1 MFNKLDRNS
10 RSLLILGVLLAVI
23 AFALAFSVLSKA
35 SSSAS
40 QAAVQATP
48 GPVGQVLLAK
58 TKVPTFTQI
67 NDAQAA
73 LQQYFNEEPV
83 QQYLKAHNGYIPP
96 DYVQGTAGLEALLA
110 QGTRHLA
117 TELSNG
123 DPLLTSELITNTAP
137 GAVDY
142 SSLLNKGEVAETIAV
157 PPVAAGN
164 GNIQVSDHV
173 DLLVT
178 YKLPLQG
185 SAPRLPGID
194 RSASPA
200 NTWETQ
206 TTLQNLRVLNV
217 ASTNYTLAVTHQ
229 DALTL
234 KWVKDTN
241 GTVDLVV
248 RAADDS
254 GSKPAY
260 YRTTAILP
268 NYLADARHM
277 RDPFTQP

>member
-10 RSLLILGVLLAVI
+10 RNLLILGMLLAVI

-40 QAAVQATP
+40 QAAVQPTAVPAPALIVNSNLPALTQITDLQSARQYFHEQRVT
-48 GPVGQVLLAK
+48 GA
-58 TKVPTFTQI
+58 VPT
-67 NDAQAA
+67 
-73 LQQYFNEEPV
+73 
-83 QQYLKAHNGYIPP
+83 
-96 DYVQGTAGLEALLA
+96 DYVQGFNGLHDLIA
-110 QGTRHLA
+110 QGPRHLTIA
-117 TELSNG
+117 LPKGET
-123 DPLLTSELITNTAP
+123 LLNSDLITNTAP
-137 GAVDY
+137 GTVDY
-142 SSLLNKGEVAETIAV
+142 SPLLNKGEVAETIAV
-157 PPVAAGN
+157 QPVAAGN

-178 YKLPLQG
+178 YKLPLQS
-185 SAPRLPGID
+185 SARRLPGID

-217 ASTNYTLAVTHQ
+217 AGTNYTLAVTHQ
-229 DALTL
+229 DALVL

-248 RAADDS
+248 RATDDS
-254 GSKPAY
+254 GRV
-260 YRTTAILP
+260 RTTAILP
-268 NYLADARHM
+268 TYLESDRNMYSH
-277 RDPFTQP
+277 FTQP

>member
-23 AFALAFSVLSKA
+23 AFALAFSVLSNA
-35 SSSAS
+35 SSPAS
-40 QAAVQATP
+40 QAAVQPTP
-48 GPVGQVLLAK
+48 EPVGHVLLAK
-58 TKVPTFTQI
+58 TKVPTLTQI
-67 NDAQAA
+67 NNAHAA

-83 QQYLKAHNGYIPP
+83 GQYLKAHNGYIPS

-123 DPLLTSELITNTAP
+123 DPLLASELITNTAP

-142 SSLLNKGEVAETIAV
+142 SSLLSKGEVAETIAV
-157 PPVAAGN
+157 QPVAAGN

-178 YKLPLQG
+178 YNKLPLQG
-185 SAPRLPGID
+185 SAPRLPGIE
-194 RSASPA
+194 RSTSPA
-200 NTWETQ
+200 NTSETQ

-217 ASTNYTLAVTHQ
+217 AGTNYTLALTHQ
-229 DALTL
+229 DALVL

-248 RAADDS
+248 RAGDDS
-254 GSKPAY
+254 GS

-268 NYLADARHM
+268 SYLADAKHM
-277 RDPFTQP
+277 RNPFTQP

>member
-10 RSLLILGVLLAVI
+10 RSLLIVGVLLAVI

-35 SSSAS
+35 SSSSAS
-40 QAAVQATP
+40 QATVQPTP

-58 TKVPTFTQI
+58 TQVPTLTQI
-67 NDAQAA
+67 TDAQAA
-73 LQQYFNEEPV
+73 VKQYFREEPV
-83 QQYLKAHNGYIPP
+83 QQYLKANNGSIPP
-96 DYVQGTAGLEALLA
+96 DYVQGKPGLEALLA
-110 QGTRHLA
+110 QGARHLA
-117 TELSNG
+117 TGLSNG

-137 GAVDY
+137 GTVDY
-142 SSLLNKGEVAETIAV
+142 SPLLTKGEVAETIAV
-157 PPVAAGN
+157 QPVAAGN

-173 DLLVT
+173 DMLVT

-185 SAPRLPGID
+185 AAPRLPGID

-217 ASTNYTLAVTHQ
+217 AGTNYTLAVHHQ

-254 GSKPAY
+254 GS

-268 NYLADARHM
+268 TYLADAGRM
-277 RDPFTQP
+277 RSPFTQP

>member
-23 AFALAFSVLSKA
+23 AFALAFFVLSKA

-40 QAAVQATP
+40 QAVVQPTP

-73 LQQYFNEEPV
+73 LQQYFDEEPV
-83 QQYLKAHNGYIPP
+83 QQYVKAHGSIPA

-117 TELSNG
+117 TGLSNG
-123 DPLLTSELITNTAP
+123 DPLLASELITNTAP

-142 SSLLNKGEVAETIAV
+142 SPLLNKGEVAETIAV
-157 PPVAAGN
+157 QPVAAGN

-185 SAPRLPGID
+185 SARRLPGID

-217 ASTNYTLAVTHQ
+217 AGTNYTLAVNHQ

-248 RAADDS
+248 RRADDS
-254 GSKPAY
+254 GSY
-260 YRTTAILP
+260 TTKAILP
-268 NYLADARHM
+268 DYLADASHM

>member
-10 RSLLILGVLLAVI
+10 RNLLIVGVLLAVI

-40 QAAVQATP
+40 QAAVQSAP
-48 GPVGQVLLAK
+48 QPVGQVLLAK
-58 TKVPTFTQI
+58 TQVPTLTQI
-67 NDAQAA
+67 TDAPSSV
-73 LQQYFNEEPV
+73 QQYFSEEPV
-83 QQYLKAHNGYIPP
+83 QQYLKAHNGYIPA

-110 QGTRHLA
+110 QGPRHLA
-117 TELSNG
+117 TTLSSG
-123 DPLLTSELITNTAP
+123 SPLLTSELITNTAP
-137 GAVDY
+137 GTVDY
-142 SSLLNKGEVAETIAV
+142 SPLLGKGEVAETIAV
-157 PPVAAGN
+157 QPVQAGN

-178 YKLPLQG
+178 YDKLPLQG
-185 SAPRLPGID
+185 SAPRLPGVD

-206 TTLQNLRVLNV
+206 TTLQNLCVLNV
-217 ASTNYTLAVTHQ
+217 AGTNYTLAVNHQ
-229 DALTL
+229 EALVL

-248 RAADDS
+248 RRADDS
-254 GSKPAY
+254 GN

-268 NYLADARHM
+268 TYLEDARHM
-277 RDPFTQP
+277 RNPFTQP